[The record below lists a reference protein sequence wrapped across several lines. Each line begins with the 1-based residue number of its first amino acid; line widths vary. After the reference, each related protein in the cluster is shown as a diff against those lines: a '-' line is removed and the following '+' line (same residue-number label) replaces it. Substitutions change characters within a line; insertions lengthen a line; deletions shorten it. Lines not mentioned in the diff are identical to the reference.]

1 MNETLLF
8 CIVGIA
14 FLGFC
19 IFTSVET
26 IKTRMEHKARAIG
39 RIVFCIVGILLLTVI
54 TLRNL

>member
-14 FLGFC
+14 SLGFC

-26 IKTRMEHKARAIG
+26 IKTRMEHQALAIG
-39 RIVFCIVGILLLTVI
+39 RIVFYIVGILLLI
-54 TLRNL
+54 LILLRNL